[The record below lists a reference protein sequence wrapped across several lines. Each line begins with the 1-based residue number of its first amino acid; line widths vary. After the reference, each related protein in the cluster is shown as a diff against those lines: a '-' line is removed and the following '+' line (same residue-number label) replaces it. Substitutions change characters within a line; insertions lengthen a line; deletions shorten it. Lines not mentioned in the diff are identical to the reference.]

1 MSDPPSAPSRV
12 RRPPSSVVIVGGG
25 VAGVTAAGELRGHG
39 FEGDIAIVEQDEALY
54 DRPPLSK
61 AFLRGEVD
69 EAGIALQPPEWFRHH
84 RVTVHPGRRVLR
96 AAPGEGVIEV
106 ENDGVP
112 TRLDADAVILA
123 TGARARELAVPGAD
137 SARVHV
143 LRTLTD
149 ARALRDALAEQAR
162 VLVVGGGL
170 IGAEVASTAL
180 AAGACVTLVDPVLP
194 LRSELGARLAGWLH
208 SRHASAGIDV
218 REASVT
224 AFEANGDTLT
234 ALLTTG
240 EEVTAD
246 AVVVGI
252 GVVPEVAAAEVSGV
266 RVADGII
273 VDAAGRT
280 SVPGIWAVGDCAR
293 TLDDTGGPGRRL
305 EHWDAAMQSA
315 SVAAA
320 SVMGVAP
327 SARSAPWFW
336 SDRHGLHLQV
346 AGMLPAEGA
355 EMVVRGEFG
364 APPFAMFAVAGGH
377 VVWAASVNDPR
388 AVRTARR
395 LIDRRVPVTATDL
408 NDPVSNLS
416 ALARKAAGRA

>member
-1 MSDPPSAPSRV
+1 MSDLPPAPSRV
-12 RRPPSSVVIVGGG
+12 SGSPSSVVIVGGG
-25 VAGVTAAGELRGHG
+25 IAGVTAAGELRGHG
-39 FEGDIAIVEQDEALY
+39 FEGSLTIVEQDEALY

-69 EAGIALQPPEWFRHH
+69 EAGIALQPAEWFRQH
-84 RVTVHPGRRVLR
+84 RVTVHPCHRVLR
-96 AAPGEGVIEV
+96 AAPVEGVVEV
-106 ENDGVP
+106 ESDGVT
-112 TRLDADAVILA
+112 TRLTADAVILA
-123 TGARARELAVPGAD
+123 TGARARELAVPGSD
-137 SARVHV
+137 SARVHM
-143 LRTLTD
+143 LRTLD
-149 ARALRDALAEQAR
+149 HARALRSALTEHSR

-180 AAGACVTLVDPVLP
+180 AAGAGVTLVDPMLP
-194 LRSELGARLAGWLH
+194 LRAELGTRLAGWLH
-208 SRHASAGIDV
+208 GRHAAAGVDA

-224 AFEANGDTLT
+224 AFEADGDALA

-252 GVVPEVAAAEVSGV
+252 GAVPEVAAAEASGV
-266 RVADGII
+266 RVADGIV
-273 VDAAGRT
+273 VDSAGRT
-280 SVPGIWAVGDCAR
+280 SVPGVWAVGDCAR
-293 TLDDTGGPGRRL
+293 TLDDTGVLGRRS

-320 SVMGVAP
+320 SVMGATP
-327 SARSAPWFW
+327 PAHRAPWFW

-346 AGMLPAEGA
+346 AGTLPAEGA

-364 APPFAMFAVAGGH
+364 TPPFAMFAVAGGR

-388 AVRTARR
+388 AVRAARR

-408 NDPVSNLS
+408 TDRNLS
-416 ALARKAAGRA
+416 ALARAAVGHP